1 MSLLR
6 NSSDTQLHV
15 ADFPN
20 YSKPLNVAG
29 THFSGTHMPGITKQS
44 LRRASI
50 TPSAQPAASAELCS
64 FPLLNIHCAQMQ
76 YILNIKQELLRA
88 GISIPRQSCW
98 LFGERRAASC
108 GERDSIAAPPPAREV
123 VQGRRA
129 GSLAAATLHA
139 AQEMRGHTAPSTN
152 PAAQC
157 CSWDSTAAQPS
168 SRATKAALQNCWLCI
183 F

>member
-29 THFSGTHMPGITKQS
+29 THFSGTYMPGIT
-44 LRRASI
+44 RASI
-50 TPSAQPAASAELCS
+50 IPSAQPAASAELYS

-88 GISIPRQSCW
+88 GISSPQQSCW
-98 LFGERRAASC
+98 LFGEWRAASC
-108 GERDSIAAPPPAREV
+108 GERDSTAAPPSPREV
-123 VQGRRA
+123 VQGEER
-129 GSLAAATLHA
+129 
-139 AQEMRGHTAPSTN
+139 
-152 PAAQC
+152 
-157 CSWDSTAAQPS
+157 
-168 SRATKAALQNCWLCI
+168 
-183 F
+183 